1 MFILL
6 YMTLFLA
13 GDAFDNLAVQLQ
25 SLPMASAVV
34 PVQSVSLR
42 ADIERLTTENEQ
54 LKSK

>member
-1 MFILL
+1 
-6 YMTLFLA
+6 MTLFLA